1 MLNNTKF
8 HCPSAAPL
16 LGPTVALALIE
27 ISQDLLTTMVVSHC
41 SHLLSSIRFGTQHLH
56 TRHITYY
63 ITCYIACSIA
73 PAWMVWR
80 FLSPDRIACSTA
92 WDIWYQ
98 AHMKCYHP
106 YLPSR
111 ASNLCHH
118 SLPLLHLPPSSS
130 ASSSLPLSSRG
141 PAGSTPAAAAAAAG
155 KQGSQAP
162 GPNWV
167 ASPLAA
173 GCGGTA
179 AVLAAV
185 TCDLIL

>member
-1 MLNNTKF
+1 
-8 HCPSAAPL
+8 
-16 LGPTVALALIE
+16 
-27 ISQDLLTTMVVSHC
+27 
-41 SHLLSSIRFGTQHLH
+41 
-56 TRHITYY
+56 
-63 ITCYIACSIA
+63 
-73 PAWMVWR
+73 
-80 FLSPDRIACSTA
+80 
-92 WDIWYQ
+92 
-98 AHMKCYHP
+98 MKCYHP

-185 TCDLIL
+185 TCDIIL